1 VIDEMTVKRQV
12 KYTTLLLTVL
22 RGIFVVLQTEFI
34 FDTFLYKLPLYY
46 EIKAAFILYLTMP
59 STQGK

>member
-1 VIDEMTVKRQV
+1 MIDEMTVKRQV

-34 FDTFLYKLPLYY
+34 FDTFLYKLPFYY